1 MINIKI
7 TISPHP
13 VRLEIGMILL
23 LGSIATSLILS
34 SMENRNINDQINIY
48 QYIIDFGLVV
58 HDDH

>member
-13 VRLEIGMILL
+13 VRLEIWMILL
-23 LGSIATSLILS
+23 LVSIATSLILS
-34 SMENRNINDQINIY
+34 SMENRNINDQIHIY

>member
-13 VRLEIGMILL
+13 VRLEIWMILL